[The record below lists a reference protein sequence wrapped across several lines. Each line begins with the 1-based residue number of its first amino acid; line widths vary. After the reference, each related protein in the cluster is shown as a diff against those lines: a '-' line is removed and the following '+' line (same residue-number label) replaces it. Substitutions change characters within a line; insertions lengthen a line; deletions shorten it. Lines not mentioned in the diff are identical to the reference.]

1 MRKIIAAAAIAA
13 SLTMPL
19 AARADSG
26 DVEAKITSVDP
37 ATQTI
42 VLDNG
47 KDYHTP
53 SEFNYEGLEPG
64 VEVVIYY
71 SEENGK
77 RVIDDLEV
85 IE

>member
-1 MRKIIAAAAIAA
+1 MRKIMTAVALAA
-13 SLTMPL
+13 SLVMPL
-19 AARADSG
+19 AAKADSG
-26 DVEAKITSVDP
+26 DVEAKIKSVDP
-37 ATQTI
+37 STQTI
-42 VLDNG
+42 VLEDG

-77 RVIDDLEV
+77 RVIDDLELV
-85 IE
+85 E